1 MAGFEMKAFP
11 LITHIKWSFLM
22 EGAIE
27 VKEIL
32 QWQLEFQ
39 ALTIKNSTVLA

>member
-1 MAGFEMKAFP
+1 MAGFERKAFP

-22 EGAIE
+22 EGATE

-32 QWQLEFQ
+32 QWQLEFP
-39 ALTIKNSTVLA
+39 ALTVKNSAVLA